1 MDTSVIIAAAGNSSR
16 MGENK
21 QKMLIG
27 GVPVLARTM
36 LAFESCKSVMEIII
50 STQKGEEEF
59 VKELAER
66 YNVTKFK
73 TAVAGGKSRQESV
86 LSGLDNISKESRMIA
101 VHDGA
106 RPFVSPELI
115 EKAIADARI
124 FGGAALGVPV
134 KDTIKTVHDG
144 LITDTPPRQYLYAI
158 QTPQVFKRK
167 LYFEAAAFAKA
178 HELDF
183 TDDCQ
188 LVEAMGAKI
197 AVTTGDYKNIK
208 ITTPEDIKIAEAF
221 IKGE

>member
-115 EKAIADARI
+115 EKAIA
-124 FGGAALGVPV
+124 GAHFRRSGFRRSCKRHDKNRPRRAYYRHTP
-134 KDTIKTVHDG
+134 KTVSIRDSDPAG
-144 LITDTPPRQYLYAI
+144 I
-158 QTPQVFKRK
+158 
-167 LYFEAAAFAKA
+167 
-178 HELDF
+178 
-183 TDDCQ
+183 
-188 LVEAMGAKI
+188 
-197 AVTTGDYKNIK
+197 
-208 ITTPEDIKIAEAF
+208 
-221 IKGE
+221 